1 MKWLL
6 KLLGLTLSPEEKRD
20 IEVLKQKAA
29 EMAKYGGRM
38 VVSDSGGIRDEF
50 ETEEGRAQ
58 YYRAIIKRA
67 MKEDNNL

>member
-6 KLLGLTLSPEEKRD
+6 KLLGLTLSPEEKKILDAANR
-20 IEVLKQKAA
+20 KAA

-38 VVSDSGGIRDEF
+38 VISDSGGIRDEF
-50 ETEEGRAQ
+50 ETEKGSAQ

-67 MKEDNNL
+67 MKED